1 VNAPFV
7 LDVKG
12 GEKEEKTEYTTKGEK
27 NKENQ
32 RSIQQWGRKRRKIIR
47 AYSQGEKKLGNK

>member
-12 GEKEEKTEYTTKGEK
+12 GEKEEKLEEYTTKGEK
-27 NKENQ
+27 KKENQ
-32 RSIQQWGRKRRKIIR
+32 RSILSGGKKERKR
-47 AYSQGEKKLGNK
+47 SQATH